1 MMIHSILQ
9 QSSDGGSPHQ
19 NGQSN
24 LTGGQGL
31 NGGLMPPR
39 LEVSILI
46 PYWELGQIRK
56 PLRID

>member
-9 QSSDGGSPHQ
+9 QSSDGDSPHQ

-31 NGGLMPPR
+31 KRWIDAIKAGG
-39 LEVSILI
+39 VN
-46 PYWELGQIRK
+46 PYSLLGIRT
-56 PLRID
+56 DQ